1 MVKRNGEFTDL
12 YKAMYEEMTHL
23 MEHLLHPMS
32 GSSLTVTMI
41 RRMFEARELM
51 RRLGEDDIDWD
62 IPLFD
67 KYSYGIMAKRRQQYL
82 QRLGQILAEES
93 MMWWGTEYED

>member
-1 MVKRNGEFTDL
+1 MVKRRGEFTDL

-32 GSSLTVTMI
+32 NSALTVTMVQ
-41 RRMFEARELM
+41 RMFEARELM

-67 KYSYGIMAKRRQQYL
+67 RYGYGIMAKRRQQYL

-93 MMWWGTEYED
+93 ILWWDSYYED